1 MLLLYPYRSRLQE
14 VDIPDLHSTMLLLY
28 PVTVTGYTALSVFI
42 YIPLCFYFIDLSE
55 PHSLHHCDIY
65 IPLCFYFIF
74 PSLVEICFLVFIY
87 IPLCFYFI
95 IFAFRKYD
103 DWLVI
108 YIPLCFYFIIGG
120 HAFVWVTSFI
130 YIPLCFYFI
139 HMSIGHRTGYCE
151 FTFHY
156 ASTLS
161 ALSALKNILINHLH
175 STMLLLYPNL
185 DHDGNAWV

>member
-95 IFAFRKYD
+95 I
-103 DWLVI
+103 
-108 YIPLCFYFIIGG
+108 GG

-139 HMSIGHRTGYCE
+139 HMSIVHRTGYCE